1 MTRGVSRRGFVAA
14 TGGLLAGAAGAMEIE
29 NYRRLGLDKRFDLP
43 FDATINGRSN
53 MEIMDAL
60 NPPEDAQYNPCPEA
74 YPAPDVPRGD
84 MRKFPGWS
92 QSDIYPNTVRDVLIH
107 VPEQLAAST
116 DDPAVMVFNDGAA
129 YADETGPVRAPAVLD
144 SLIHAGEIPPTVG
157 IFVNPGAPADGD
169 AIVTGQRS
177 YEYDSVT
184 DTYVRF
190 LVTELLPFA
199 EQEIGRT
206 FSEDPAHRTIV
217 GISSGGICAFNAAWH
232 DPTAFARVL
241 SHCGS
246 FVNLRGGHNYPYLV
260 KTTPRKPIRVF
271 LTSGKRDANIIVGN
285 WPLAN
290 KMMAAALEYAG
301 YDYRFEFGEGGHSAA
316 HGGAIFAESL
326 RWLSRSPAP

>member
-1 MTRGVSRRGFVAA
+1 MVRGISRRRFVAA
-14 TGGLLAGAAGAMEIE
+14 AGLFAGAASAMDIE
-29 NYRRLGLDKRFDLP
+29 NYRRLGLHKRFDLP

-60 NPPEDAQYNPCPEA
+60 NPPEDKQYNPCPEA
-74 YPAPDVPRGD
+74 YPAPDVPRGE
-84 MRKFPGWS
+84 MRKFPGWA
-92 QSDIYPNTVRDVLIH
+92 QSEVYPNTIRDVWIH
-107 VPEQLAAST
+107 IPKQLAETANPS
-116 DDPAVMVFNDGAA
+116 VMVFNDGLA
-129 YADETGPVRAPAVLD
+129 YADEIGPVRAPAVLD

-157 IFVNPGAPADGD
+157 VFVNPGAPPDGD

-177 YEYDSVT
+177 FEYDSIT

-190 LVTELLPFA
+190 LTTELLPFA
-199 EQEIGRT
+199 EEQIGKS
-206 FSEDPAHRTIV
+206 FSKDPAHRTIV

-301 YDYRFEFGEGGHSAA
+301 YDHRFEFGEGGHSAA

-326 RWLSRSPAP
+326 RWLSR